1 MFALIP
7 GFRKKADAPSS
18 GCTSRRASHYPSPC
32 EPATLPASEVLPVP
46 LRPSRQLWYAQCLV
60 HAVLAI
66 SVTMAVMPLVSVQ
79 PSWGFLWLAGMAGL
93 SISLRACYR
102 HWRSLPC
109 VLRITEQGWVL
120 DHGDSQ
126 RAIVL
131 AGDAVV
137 LSWLMVLPCR
147 DTHNRARLY
156 VVILPDSTSP
166 DMHRRLRVWLRT
178 RR

>member
-1 MFALIP
+1 MLA
-7 GFRKKADAPSS
+7 
-18 GCTSRRASHYPSPC
+18 
-32 EPATLPASEVLPVP
+32 VP
-46 LRPSRQLWYAQCLV
+46 LRPSRQLWYAQCLM
-60 HAVLAI
+60 HAALAI
-66 SVTMAVMPLVSVQ
+66 SVTMAVMPLVFVQ

-126 RAIVL
+126 RAIIL
-131 AGDAVV
+131 ADDAVV
-137 LSWLMVLPCR
+137 LSWLIVLPCR
-147 DTHNRARLY
+147 DKNNQASLHI
-156 VVILPDSTSP
+156 VILPDSTSP